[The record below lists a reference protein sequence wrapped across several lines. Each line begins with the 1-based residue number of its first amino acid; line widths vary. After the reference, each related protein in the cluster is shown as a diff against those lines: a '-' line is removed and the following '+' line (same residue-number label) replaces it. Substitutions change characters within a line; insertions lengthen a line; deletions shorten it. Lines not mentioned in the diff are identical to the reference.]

1 MICVRDPQLQII
13 KIFSEKLNLEA
24 PSVDTDLVEEGILD
38 SLAFTEL
45 LVSLE
50 QEFMVK
56 VPMDSVD
63 IDNFRSI
70 AKIAEFVVGLNQL
83 LTVA

>member
-1 MICVRDPQLQII
+1 MTYMRDLYPQII
-13 KIFSEKLNLEA
+13 KIFTEKLNLEV
-24 PSVDTDLVEEGILD
+24 PSVDTDLVEGGILD
-38 SLAFTEL
+38 SLAFVEL

-50 QEFMVK
+50 KEFTVE

-70 AKIAEFVVGLNQL
+70 AKIAEFIVGMNQL
-83 LTVA
+83 RKIA